1 MKTALLALTLL
12 VAGAASAQ
20 APAEPAQNQVPQSQS
35 QPQAWHAHKHHDAVH
50 QAKHLSKELG
60 LNADQQAQLT
70 PILADRDQKMQA
82 LAANTSLDPKSM
94 HQQRK
99 AIAQDTDQKL
109 SAILTPDQQQQ
120 YAAMKAAHHHGHGR
134 HDAPATAPAAA

>member
-1 MKTALLALTLL
+1 MKTALFALTLF

-20 APAEPAQNQVPQSQS
+20 APADPAQAPAA
-35 QPQAWHAHKHHDAVH
+35 QPQAMHAHKHHDAAH
-50 QAKHLSKELG
+50 QAKHLSKKLG
-60 LNADQQAQLT
+60 LSADQQAQLM

-82 LAANTSLDPKSM
+82 LTANTTLDPKSM

-134 HDAPATAPAAA
+134 HDAPAAPPAAA